1 LRIVLAGLDV
11 ARLDLAV
18 NLQGQAQHVH
28 VLIHLEVESVN
39 VVCSRVENDEMI
51 AFLVG
56 VVISSRDYKR
66 FLNFLAAHDCRAD
79 FREFRNGIP
88 LVRPRR
94 GPVLPSLTEAG
105 K

>member
-1 LRIVLAGLDV
+1 
-11 ARLDLAV
+11 
-18 NLQGQAQHVH
+18 
-28 VLIHLEVESVN
+28 
-39 VVCSRVENDEMI
+39 MI